1 MVHSSESHLSQP
13 QIEGRLRNLEERLSR
28 LESMMVSLL
37 ERLDRQQLDTTKTT
51 DQIKEWVT
59 QFVAI
64 RLQQLVPESCEH
76 PPGQQAG
83 GPYLDGTTVPCTD
96 EVAHRVARI
105 PIPFVRQ
112 MVAKKVADQAR
123 QDRITHVNIAYFE
136 KARHLLTV

>member
-1 MVHSSESHLSQP
+1 MVHSSESHLSQL

-37 ERLDRQQLDTTKTT
+37 ERIDRQGLDATKTS
-51 DQIKEWVT
+51 DRIKEWVT
-59 QFVAI
+59 QFVAM
-64 RLQQLVPESCEH
+64 RLQQLVPEGCEH
-76 PPGQQAG
+76 PAGPEAG
-83 GPYLDGTTVPCTD
+83 GPYLDGTTVPCTE

-123 QDRITHVNIAYFE
+123 QDQISRVNITYFE
-136 KARHLLTV
+136 KAATF

>member
-1 MVHSSESHLSQP
+1 MSDQVEDRIAKLD
-13 QIEGRLRNLEERLSR
+13 ERLAR
-28 LESMMVSLL
+28 LESLLASLK
-37 ERLDRQQLDTTKTT
+37 ERIDRQQPDLGQAT

-59 QFVAI
+59 QFVAM

-76 PPGQQAG
+76 PPESATG

-112 MVAKKVADQAR
+112 MVARKVADQAR
-123 QDRITHVNIAYFE
+123 QDQIARVDIAYFE
-136 KARHLLTV
+136 KAATF

>member
-28 LESMMVSLL
+28 LESMMARLL
-37 ERLDRQQLDTTKTT
+37 ERVDRQQPDATKAMNL
-51 DQIKEWVT
+51 IKEWVT
-59 QFVAI
+59 QFVAM
-64 RLQQLVPESCEH
+64 RLHQLVPETCDH
-76 PPGQQAG
+76 PPGPEAG
-83 GPYLDGTTVPCTD
+83 GPYLDGTSVPCTE

-123 QDRITHVNIAYFE
+123 QDQVGRVDITYFE
-136 KARHLLTV
+136 KAATF